1 MTDVTRRGGKK
12 AIVALAQRL
21 AVILHRIWI
30 DSSEFHCASRSIQQP
45 PKKGGSLSSA
55 LAQEHP
61 SRRRRTRRVRREP
74 GSALAGRCSDVR
86 LHPSDPIM
94 WRPFAPISERRESPA
109 RRHRFIAGSGTSVM
123 KELDTISPR

>member
-55 LAQEHP
+55 GARAPLAATTDEASSQGT
-61 SRRRRTRRVRREP
+61 RFRFGRTMF
-74 GSALAGRCSDVR
+74 RCSA
-86 LHPSDPIM
+86 SS
-94 WRPFAPISERRESPA
+94 F
-109 RRHRFIAGSGTSVM
+109 
-123 KELDTISPR
+123 